1 MVYFV
6 RTVLRSGTPA
16 RNATPHETVED
27 AMLVAGTEIKKGYAI
42 DAWIEDRA
50 GDTVADLSK
59 IKRHCGIG

>member
-16 RNATPHETVED
+16 RNATSYETAEA
-27 AMLVAGTEIKKGYAI
+27 AMQVAGAELKKGYAI

-50 GDTVADLSK
+50 GDTVADLAT

>member
-1 MVYFV
+1 MAYFV

-16 RNATPHETVED
+16 RNATSHETLED
-27 AMLVAGTEIKKGYAI
+27 AMAVAGSEIKKGYAI

-50 GDTVADLSK
+50 GDNVADLPT